1 MKEAKPILI
10 VKLNY
15 DLEPIQAELIETDL
29 KAKVNKEYHVWIL
42 SGNMNQKEPFK
53 FELINQADKEFD
65 FQEFNEYVKGLINE
79 ADKALINELKMKIS
93 KLTNTAANLIEYI
106 KSQGKEKDFKEY
118 MKKKEEAKVVS
129 MNPKT
134 EA

>member
-15 DLEPIQAELIETDL
+15 DLEPIQAELIETDV
-29 KAKVNKEYHVWIL
+29 KAKVEKEYHVLIL
-42 SGNMNQKEPFK
+42 SGNMNQKEPFE

-65 FQEFNEYVKGLINE
+65 FREFGEYVKGLINE
-79 ADKALINELKMKIS
+79 ADKALINDLKMKIS

-129 MNPKT
+129 MNQKT

>member
-15 DLEPIQAELIETDL
+15 DLESIQAELIETDL
-29 KAKVNKEYHVWIL
+29 KAKVDNEYHVWIL

-79 ADKALINELKMKIS
+79 AEKALINELKMKIS